1 MGLRNAGKVLCQ
13 EVDFDIETLNLTFGT
28 SGRRCSQSPLDGR
41 LATTLVATIFNVIF
55 FPPFSTILLRR
66 DLFS

>member
-41 LATTLVATIFNVIF
+41 LATTIVDRYF
-55 FPPFSTILLRR
+55 RR
-66 DLFS
+66 YFAKLSQAACSPSCADL